1 MRTLL
6 TWSANFR
13 ESDVSLSH
21 PLQAKHCIFNWIH
34 IETETRPS
42 FFPTSGLRTV
52 IWSDS
57 CQTCGKSVNTTQSKL
72 LKDNWLCIH
81 SF

>member
-1 MRTLL
+1 MKTLL

-13 ESDVSLSH
+13 KSDVSLSH
-21 PLQAKHCIFNWIH
+21 PLQAKHCDFNRIH
-34 IETETRPS
+34 IETEACPS

-52 IWSDS
+52 IQSDS
-57 CQTCGKSVNTTQSKL
+57 RQTCGKSVNTTQSKL